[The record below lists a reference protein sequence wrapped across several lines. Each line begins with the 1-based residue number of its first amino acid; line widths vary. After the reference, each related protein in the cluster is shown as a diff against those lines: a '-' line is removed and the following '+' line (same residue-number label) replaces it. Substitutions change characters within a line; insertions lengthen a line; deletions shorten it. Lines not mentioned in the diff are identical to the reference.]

1 MTDAPGSAGVDELLG
16 LSDASDEDLYDDGT
30 DIIDIPGFPAAP
42 AQAPPSRAFSSLREP
57 ALSEVAPEELAPEFA
72 PEVRDIA
79 SEPFITPEDGAPE
92 LLADTDT
99 DFDAEEVEQESESL
113 LSELDADEATSE
125 SRERDE
131 TAAELGAEH
140 DDIEEEQQSLL
151 SEELEPEPGPNAF
164 ESGASSRLSEQLEE
178 ELRAS
183 LGKRAPA
190 PTPTRE
196 MLLEA
201 LERGSD
207 AGFDTSPDTSEEEP
221 THRLRVDSVGRQP
234 APSSNSLADELAPSL
249 SPSSSERTLAE
260 LRPSLADELEP
271 DEASAGATLQDL
283 VGALDPARSRASK
296 VPASISPRAAG
307 SSSRTPTPAAKLK
320 RRGKAQPRTQAREG
334 PSRTAKSKS
343 GTAGATRPR
352 KARAPEPP
360 GASVATADR
369 GRVDPVFEAPT
380 TPAIRGVS
388 LQQVRG
394 LEDLPEESQLALSKS
409 VRRETLQPDE
419 ELNGFAVALVL
430 HGKVSIRPA
439 VADAV
444 CAQAGV
450 GDVVFTQGHLAEGI
464 VLRVVASVE
473 DTEVAYWDAETL
485 AKQIADCPWV
495 EDDLRSIADRFQ
507 ALAGVTMGSLG
518 ERLDDTLRTM
528 VTDRCQVVAL
538 RPGETLL
545 EQGAPVNGM
554 YVLGAGRL
562 ELLSGQNV
570 QHVLN
575 PGDFLFPAQVVAG
588 GGAPHTARAA
598 GGGALLLRAERM
610 TAHELLVS
618 VPPLLEILAQ

>member
-1 MTDAPGSAGVDELLG
+1 
-16 LSDASDEDLYDDGT
+16 
-30 DIIDIPGFPAAP
+30 
-42 AQAPPSRAFSSLREP
+42 
-57 ALSEVAPEELAPEFA
+57 
-72 PEVRDIA
+72 
-79 SEPFITPEDGAPE
+79 
-92 LLADTDT
+92 
-99 DFDAEEVEQESESL
+99 
-113 LSELDADEATSE
+113 
-125 SRERDE
+125 
-131 TAAELGAEH
+131 
-140 DDIEEEQQSLL
+140 
-151 SEELEPEPGPNAF
+151 
-164 ESGASSRLSEQLEE
+164 
-178 ELRAS
+178 
-183 LGKRAPA
+183 
-190 PTPTRE
+190 
-196 MLLEA
+196 
-201 LERGSD
+201 
-207 AGFDTSPDTSEEEP
+207 
-221 THRLRVDSVGRQP
+221 
-234 APSSNSLADELAPSL
+234 
-249 SPSSSERTLAE
+249 
-260 LRPSLADELEP
+260 
-271 DEASAGATLQDL
+271 
-283 VGALDPARSRASK
+283 
-296 VPASISPRAAG
+296 
-307 SSSRTPTPAAKLK
+307 
-320 RRGKAQPRTQAREG
+320 
-334 PSRTAKSKS
+334 
-343 GTAGATRPR
+343 
-352 KARAPEPP
+352 
-360 GASVATADR
+360 
-369 GRVDPVFEAPT
+369 VFEAPT